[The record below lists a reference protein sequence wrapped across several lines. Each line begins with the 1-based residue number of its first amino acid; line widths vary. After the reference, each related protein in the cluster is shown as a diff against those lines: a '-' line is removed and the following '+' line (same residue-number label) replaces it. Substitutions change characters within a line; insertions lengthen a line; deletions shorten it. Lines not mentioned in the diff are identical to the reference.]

1 MRIKKYFSYRTEVRQ
16 RMEFHLIFPPLS
28 KIQECKHDDGNES
41 RKKFSKGNEK
51 KIPQYGKLNLENL
64 FPIASRQIFLVK
76 LNELMT

>member
-1 MRIKKYFSYRTEVRQ
+1 
-16 RMEFHLIFPPLS
+16 MEM
-28 KIQECKHDDGNES
+28 KAE
-41 RKKFSKGNEK
+41 RKFSKGNEK

>member
-1 MRIKKYFSYRTEVRQ
+1 M
-16 RMEFHLIFPPLS
+16 MEMKAEI
-28 KIQECKHDDGNES
+28 
-41 RKKFSKGNEK
+41 KFSKGNEK